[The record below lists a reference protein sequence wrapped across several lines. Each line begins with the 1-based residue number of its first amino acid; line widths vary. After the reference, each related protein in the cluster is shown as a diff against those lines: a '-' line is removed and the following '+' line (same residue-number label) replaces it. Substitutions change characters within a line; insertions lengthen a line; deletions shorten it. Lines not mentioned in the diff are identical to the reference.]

1 MLWIENAIVLFVFGN
16 LAIYFWEQ
24 FSDDFGE

>member
-1 MLWIENAIVLFVFGN
+1 MWLENAIVLFVIGN

-24 FSDDFGE
+24 FSDDFGG

>member
-1 MLWIENAIVLFVFGN
+1 MWLENAIVLFIIGN
-16 LAIYFWEQ
+16 LAMYFWEQ